1 VALGVVLLDFESYA
15 HVAREPVELGDY
27 EPDARPQACTEPF
40 IEKVEQ
46 RYSIGMV
53 AVTRGVCDPAAG
65 WRFAAAGTATA
76 MTFTIV
82 APPCAVVLATMPPLW
97 SAIANVGRHGVLAKS
112 AVVMQQLSTITQ
124 IAFSKTGT
132 LRDRCGV
139 ILAYG
144 RCHR

>member
-1 VALGVVLLDFESYA
+1 MFAGTFNGTGYCGFGWSIA
-15 HVAREPVELGDY
+15 PPTRWARTEL
-27 EPDARPQACTEPF
+27 F
-40 IEKVEQ
+40 IEMVEQ

-97 SAIANVGRHGVLAKS
+97 SAIANVGRHGFWPNPPS
-112 AVVMQQLSTITQ
+112 
-124 IAFSKTGT
+124 
-132 LRDRCGV
+132 
-139 ILAYG
+139 
-144 RCHR
+144 